1 MPTMDLVL
9 LIDFGSTYTKVVAID
24 LASERLL
31 SRVQAPSTVE
41 SDVMV
46 GLHAALDRVRAELG
60 LADLGQARFLASS
73 SAAGGLRLVAIGLV
87 PELTAEAAKRAA
99 LGAGAKVL
107 RVFSHH
113 LTRRDLAALEELRPE
128 IVLLAGG
135 TDGGNS
141 EVILYNARAL
151 AGTSLTCPILYA
163 GNKDAADEAED
174 ALRAAGKDIVVTENV
189 LPELGR
195 LNVEPAR
202 TAIREVFMRRIV
214 EAKGIHRARELVGDI
229 LMPTPMAVLQAA
241 TLLAEGTADE
251 PGLGDLLVVDVGG
264 ATTDVHSV
272 AHGGPS
278 DASWLPRGL
287 PEPYAK
293 RTVEG
298 DLGLRV
304 NAASILE
311 AAGEARIAA
320 AAGLPRERV
329 RVTVERLTQ
338 ETATVPRTPAD
349 YALDVALARA
359 AVEVAVQRHA
369 GTLDTVYTAH
379 GPVTVLLGKDLT
391 TVGTVIG
398 TGGVFARGSDP
409 RAVLAGALFDSAN
422 PLSLRPKRPR
432 LVVDRPYILYAVG
445 LLAQVA
451 PGAAL
456 RIMKQHLVEV

>member
-1 MPTMDLVL
+1 MDLVL
-9 LIDFGSTYTKVVAID
+9 LIDFGSTYTKVVAVD
-24 LASERLL
+24 LAAERLVA
-31 SRVQAPSTVE
+31 RVQAPSTVD

-46 GLHAALDRVRAELG
+46 GLHAALDKVQAELG
-60 LADLGQARFLASS
+60 PACLGPARFLASS
-73 SAAGGLRLVAIGLV
+73 SAAGGLRMVAIGLV

-107 RVFSHH
+107 AVFSHH
-113 LTRRDLAALEELRPE
+113 LGRRELARLEALRPE

-141 EVILYNARAL
+141 EVILHNARVL
-151 AGTSLTCPILYA
+151 ASTTLVCPVLYA

-174 ALRAAGKDIVVTENV
+174 VLRGAGKDVVVTENV

-202 TAIREVFMRRIV
+202 AAIREVFMRRIV

-229 LMPTPMAVLQAA
+229 LMPTPMAVLHAA
-241 TLLAEGTADE
+241 TLLGQGTRDE
-251 PGLGDLLVVDVGG
+251 PGLGDLVVVDVGG

-272 AHGGPS
+272 AHGTPS
-278 DASWLPRGL
+278 DASWVPKGL

-298 DLGLRV
+298 DLGLRI
-304 NAASILE
+304 NAGSILE
-311 AAGEARIAA
+311 AVGDGRIAA
-320 AAGLPRERV
+320 QAGLPRESV
-329 RVTVERLTQ
+329 RVAIEHFTRQ
-338 ETATVPRTPAD
+338 TATVPATAAD

-369 GTLDTVYTAH
+369 GTLETIYTPR
-379 GPVTVLLGKDLT
+379 GPVTVLYGKDLT
-391 TVGTVIG
+391 HVAHVIG

-409 RAVLAGALFDSAN
+409 HRVLAGALFDESN
-422 PLSLRPKRPR
+422 PLSLRPKTPR
-432 LVVDRPYILYAVG
+432 LAIDRPYIMYAAG
-445 LLAQVA
+445 LLAGLA
-451 PGAAL
+451 PDAAL
-456 RIMKQHLVEV
+456 RIMKQHLAEV

>member
-1 MPTMDLVL
+1 MELVL
-9 LIDFGSTYTKVVAID
+9 LIDFGSTYTKVVAVDIV
-24 LASERLL
+24 AERLL
-31 SRVQAPSTVE
+31 ARVQAPSTVE
-41 SDVMV
+41 TDVMV
-46 GLHAALDRVRAELG
+46 GLHAALDLAQ
-60 LADLGQARFLASS
+60 ADLGLSGLQPARFLASS

-107 RVFSHH
+107 QVFAHH
-113 LTRRDLAALEELRPE
+113 LGRREVAALETLRPE

-135 TDGGNS
+135 TDGGNR
-141 EVILYNARAL
+141 EVILHNARVL
-151 AGTSLTCPILYA
+151 AATTLTCPILYA
-163 GNKDAADEAED
+163 GNKDATDEAED
-174 ALRAAGKDIVVTENV
+174 TLRAAGKDIVVAENV

-202 TAIREVFMRRIV
+202 SAIREVFMRRIV

-229 LMPTPMAVLQAA
+229 LMPTPMAVLDAA
-241 TLLAEGTADE
+241 TLLAQGTADE

-272 AHGGPS
+272 AHGAPS

-304 NAASILE
+304 NAASIIE
-311 AAGEARIAA
+311 AAGEGKIAA
-320 AAGLPRERV
+320 RAGLAREQV
-329 RVTVERLTQ
+329 RTTVELLTRQ
-338 ETATVPRTPAD
+338 TATVPSTPAD

-359 AVEVAVQRHA
+359 AVEVAVERHA
-369 GTLDTVYTAH
+369 GRLDTVYTAH
-379 GPVTVLLGKDLT
+379 GPVTVLIGKDLT
-391 TVGTVIG
+391 PVAHVIG

-409 RAVLAGALFDSAN
+409 HGVLAGALFDSAN
-422 PLSLRPKRPR
+422 PLSLRPKSPR
-432 LVVDRPYILYAVG
+432 LSVDRPYIMYAMG
-445 LLAQVA
+445 LLAGVA
-451 PGAAL
+451 PTSAL
-456 RIMKQHLVEV
+456 RIMKRHLAAV